1 MIFKTNTFVKIL
13 LARELMNI
21 LKRLYRMLYE
31 TNRQRFKNRDKNKRK
46 ISKKKHSSISKRITL
61 KIA

>member
-31 TNRQRFKNRDKNKRK
+31 TNRQRFENRDK
-46 ISKKKHSSISKRITL
+46 IKKSINRFL
-61 KIA
+61 RG